1 MNIGERIRELRKS
14 KNLTQKQLGDKIGV
28 TAATI
33 TKYENNQL
41 SINTDTLSKIAVA
54 LDVPMFALIDDYT
67 VDRDNIFDHEIK
79 LIGENFNLSDPEMKL
94 ISYSPDM
101 KEVKQIICN
110 KYENLEIF
118 NKLFKSNIL
127 EKRYDY
133 KFEELGPEYIAEL
146 YDFMDQMISL
156 KINEIKY
163 KKYSK

>member
-156 KINEIKY
+156 KINEIK
-163 KKYSK
+163 

>member
-1 MNIGERIRELRKS
+1 MSIGEKIKEIRKS
-14 KNLTQKQLGDKIGV
+14 LNINQNELAIKSGLSKNAIWN
-28 TAATI
+28 
-33 TKYENNQL
+33 YENGKRIPTL
-41 SINTDTLSKIAVA
+41 DTLKKIAVA

-67 VDRDNIFDHEIK
+67 VDRDNVFDHEIK

-101 KEVKQIICN
+101 KEVKQIICS

-127 EKRYDY
+127 EKRYGY

-146 YDFMDQMISL
+146 YNFMDQMIEL